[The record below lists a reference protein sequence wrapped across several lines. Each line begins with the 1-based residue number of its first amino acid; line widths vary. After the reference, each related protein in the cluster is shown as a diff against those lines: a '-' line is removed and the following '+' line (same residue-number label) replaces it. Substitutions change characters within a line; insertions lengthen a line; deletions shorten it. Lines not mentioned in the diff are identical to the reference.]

1 MSVVKIMLKMECR
14 LQKYGL
20 WIEKSFSIL
29 GRGFVFQIGRNCISD
44 SESFSHLPER
54 FCHCERERGGGRV
67 LQYFDKKELQEFFTE
82 EVIAAV
88 EKRLKENEQ
97 ELLKLENE
105 FQSEEEKKDYII
117 VYSFEL
123 GNDIEDEIS
132 EEGEI
137 KKASEKYLKKK

>member
-1 MSVVKIMLKMECR
+1 MYFR
-14 LQKYGL
+14 LGE
-20 WIEKSFSIL
+20 IA
-29 GRGFVFQIGRNCISD
+29 FQIQKVFPIYQKG
-44 SESFSHLPER
+44 FATVK
-54 FCHCERERGGGRV
+54 EREGGGRV